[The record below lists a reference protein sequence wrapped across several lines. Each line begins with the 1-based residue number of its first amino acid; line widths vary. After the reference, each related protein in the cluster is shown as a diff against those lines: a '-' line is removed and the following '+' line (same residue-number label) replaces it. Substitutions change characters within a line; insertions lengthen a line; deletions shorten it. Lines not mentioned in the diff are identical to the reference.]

1 MQRPS
6 LKTTITAIVIFLF
19 VASLLTAIWIFQLNL
34 SIQDRISSGWFLPP
48 VEIYSANLTFHKGEK
63 LSQTQITRRLNEKR
77 YRERSEGDTLREKD
91 YAWLNHDQCKEAF
104 GVIPDSESSDLVICL
119 YVRSDKLGYGQIR
132 NSQMYLLGFDD
143 AQTLMR
149 IYRSEPEVSGWTSQ
163 DIVELPPDL
172 FAQFYDG
179 EPILRNIVK
188 IGEVPLHCSQAITAI
203 EDNQFLEH
211 SGISFTGLLRAFFT
225 NLFAGKY
232 AQGGSTI
239 TQQLVKNYFLTS
251 EKTIKR
257 KITEIIMA
265 FLVELNVDK
274 DQILENYMNV
284 IYMGQ
289 NGPFQVRGFS
299 AASDFYFAKA
309 LSDLNLSE
317 CALLAAI
324 VNNPGRYHPAKHP
337 DAATTRRALVLDRMV
352 TNQMID
358 ATTAAVAKTAELPKV
373 EKKTLTDPAPY
384 FIQAVFRGLKEKGI
398 SYDSGLRIF
407 TTLDPLAQELAQN
420 SVAANV
426 ARLEKDNKKI
436 AKIKASGKNLES
448 ALVVVDTRTSG
459 VSALVGGRQYLKT
472 QYNRIL
478 DGNRQVGSVMKPLVY
493 LAALESGGV
502 GDVSYSA
509 ISTIDDAP
517 YTYKYEGQKWT
528 PKNYTNQFYGS
539 VPFFYALKNSLN
551 VATAKLGIEI
561 GLDKIVDIAERLGVA
576 SKMKPFPSLTLGA
589 FEIRPFEVADAYTT
603 IARFGSRQPIYTTK
617 LVEDLNGGE
626 IYRHE
631 LEQDDVVN
639 SKYVAELIGMM
650 RQNLLTGTGRLAS
663 LRGYT
668 RPAAGKTGTTSDTKD
683 TWYVG
688 FTPTVLTVAWT
699 GYDDNTPS
707 GLTGASGA
715 LPMWVDFMQAYTDKD
730 PESDFAWPDSVEV
743 KTFSASEIGAM
754 LEKPEDYELVD
765 TQLVMPK

>member
-6 LKTTITAIVIFLF
+6 LKTTITAIVIFLAA
-19 VASLLTAIWIFQLNL
+19 ASVLTAIWIFQLNL

-63 LSQTQITRRLNEKR
+63 LSQAQITRRLTEKR
-77 YRERSEGDTLREKD
+77 YRERAEGDTLREKD

-104 GVIPDSESSDLVICL
+104 GVIPDSESSDLVLCL
-119 YVRSDKLGYGQIR
+119 YVRSDKLNYGPIR

-179 EPILRNIVK
+179 EPILRKIVK
-188 IGEVPLHCSQAITAI
+188 IGEVPLQCSQAITAI

-251 EKTIKR
+251 EKTMKR
-257 KITEIIMA
+257 KITEIVMA

-299 AASDFYFAKA
+299 AASDFYFAK
-309 LSDLNLSE
+309 DLGDLDLAE

-337 DAATTRRALVLDRMV
+337 EAAKTRRGLVLDRMV

-358 ATTAAVAKTAELPKV
+358 ATAATEAKAAELPKV
-373 EKKTLTDPAPY
+373 AKKTLTDPAPY

-407 TTLDPLAQELAQN
+407 TTLDPLAQEIAQ
-420 SVAANV
+420 SAVAANV
-426 ARLEKDNKKI
+426 ARLEKDNKKV
-436 AKIKASGKNLES
+436 AKIKAAGKNLES
-448 ALVVVDTRTSG
+448 ALIVVDTRTSG
-459 VSALVGGRQYLKT
+459 VNALVGGRQYLKT

-478 DGNRQVGSVMKPLVY
+478 DGNRQVGSIMKPLVY
-493 LAALESGGV
+493 LAALESGGT

-509 ISTIDDAP
+509 ISTIEDAP

-561 GLDKIVDIAERLGVA
+561 GLDKIVDIAERVGVA

-603 IARFGSRQPIYTTK
+603 VARFGSRQPIYTTK
-617 LVEDLNGGE
+617 LVEDLSGGE

-631 LEQDDVVN
+631 LEQDDVVD

-743 KTFSASEIGAM
+743 RTFSADEIKAM